1 MKSKG
6 EVLLL
11 LFSII
16 IFLDRTTKNFLSNS
30 CILIF
35 CIKRATN
42 SGAAFG
48 LFSGQLW
55 LLIAASIVVLALISY
70 FWKIQKIRLPLT
82 LLAAGTIGNL
92 VDRLLYGSIIDV
104 FSIAGSSS
112 FNVSDL
118 SNVVGALMLIAFIL
132 KRQKTNI

>member
-1 MKSKG
+1 MKTKF
-6 EVLLL
+6 EYLLL

-30 CILIF
+30 CLTIF
-35 CIKRATN
+35 CIKRASN

-48 LFSGQLW
+48 LLSGQLW
-55 LLIAASIVVLALISY
+55 LLIAVSIIVLALIAY
-70 FWKIQKIRLPLT
+70 FWKVKKIRLPLT

-92 VDRLLYGSIIDV
+92 VDRMIYGSIIDV
-104 FSIAGSSS
+104 FSVAGSSS

-118 SNVVGALMLIAFIL
+118 SNVVGALLLIAFIL
-132 KRQKTNI
+132 KTKKTNI